1 MGALGRL
8 VKLKEELGIAVND
21 ASKDEWLKRL
31 LMVSSGFVKGYCHRD
46 FELQE
51 RTESHS
57 ALPESKKIILREYPV
72 ASISSLQV
80 DGGTVPAE
88 DYRWTGEGILYFPAG
103 FPEGFHHIR
112 VVYTAGYATTG
123 WDADPPTGFSI
134 PEDLEEA
141 TLHIA
146 ILFYKE
152 ADAGGE
158 GRLGVLEKEWANVG
172 RVEYF
177 HDLPPRIQSILQA
190 YRSLV

>member
-8 VKLKEELGIAVND
+8 VKFKEELGVASTD
-21 ASKDEWLKRL
+21 TSKDEWLKRL
-31 LMVSSGFVKGYCHRD
+31 LIASSGFVKAFCHRD

-57 ALPESKKIILREYPV
+57 ALPESRKIVLQEYPV
-72 ASISSLQV
+72 ISLSSLQV
-80 DGGTVPAE
+80 NGEAVPAE
-88 DYRWTGEGILYFPAG
+88 EYQWTSEGILYLPAG

-123 WDADPPTGFSI
+123 WDADPPTGFSV

-141 TLHIA
+141 VLQIA
-146 ILFYKE
+146 AIFYKE
-152 ADAGGE
+152 SDASGE
-158 GRLGVLEKEWANVG
+158 GRLGVLEKEWAGVG

-190 YRSLV
+190 YRSPL